1 MEGKTSN
8 EINSKINHNNK
19 DETKENKFEQ
29 FKNKKNRIF
38 FNSVTGEQMNIDDGN
53 EADMYEVVPDMEQY
67 AQDNITQYTDICE
80 KDKQFF
86 KLWNSFIKSEE
97 NVFLK
102 FEDILINFLNM
113 HSKYLY
119 DNDLRENFVLHLV
132 AVYDNRQIDDDNLN
146 NIIDIMDELFKK
158 YEKNK

>member
-1 MEGKTSN
+1 MEGKNNNDAKSR
-8 EINSKINHNNK
+8 ISLLNK
-19 DETKENKFEQ
+19 DQIKSDLYRSSNS
-29 FKNKKNRIF
+29 RLF
-38 FNSVTGEQMNIDDGN
+38 FNSVTGEQMSIDDGN
-53 EADMYEVVPDMEQY
+53 EADMYEIVPDMEQY

-158 YEKNK
+158 YEKSK